1 MNDTI
6 TIEPDDIAPVAL
18 EDEMRRSYLD
28 YAMSVIVARAL
39 PDVRDGLKP
48 VHRRIL
54 YAMREG
60 GYSWNQPFRKS
71 ARIVGDVMGKF
82 HPHGDSAIYDAMV
95 RMAQPFSMRLPLVA
109 GQGNFG
115 SMDNDPPAAMRY
127 TEARLARAA
136 EALLTDIDKDTV
148 DFQPN
153 YDDSEQEP
161 VVLPAQFP
169 NLLVNGAGG
178 IAVGMATNIPT
189 HNLGEVIDA
198 CFAYLDNPTISVDE
212 LMEYVPGP
220 DFPTGGVLLGREGI
234 RQAYQTGRGT
244 VILRART
251 EIEERQEGSRQA
263 IIVTEVPYQVNKAR
277 MIERIS
283 EVVNLKLI
291 EGIQA
296 LRDESDRRGIRI
308 VIELKQGVEPRVL
321 LNQLYRHTQM
331 QVSFGINMLALDG
344 GRPETLSL
352 DRVLHAFIV
361 FREEVVARRTRHDLG
376 KARERAHVLVG
387 LAVAVAN
394 IDEIIQVIRQA
405 SDPAEARAGLQA
417 RPWPAADTAPL
428 LALLGMPGGT
438 LDDGSYQL
446 SDAQARA
453 ILDLRLH
460 RLTGLERQKIAE
472 ELEEVAERIR
482 GYLEILGSR
491 ETLLSVIREE
501 LRSVRERFADKRRSV
516 FTDDEIAPDE
526 EDLIQRED
534 MVVTVSQ
541 GGNIR
546 RVQLSTYRA
555 QKRGGKGRAGM
566 SARYE
571 DAVSQVIIAH
581 THTPL
586 LFFSASGIVYKL
598 KVHRLPRTGPQGRG
612 VKMQQVIEALPAGD
626 RITAVMAMPD
636 DEESWQDLSVMFA
649 TANGNVRRNTLA
661 DFINIPRRGKIA
673 MKLDEDDVLVGV
685 KPCGLDDHILLATR
699 QGKALRF
706 QAKDVREFVSR
717 TSTGVRGV
725 TLLEED
731 RVISMSVLDG
741 AEFTPEERNTYL
753 SKGSI
758 GDLVRTAEMR
768 TREQM
773 ILSVASDGYGKRTS
787 AYDYRVTRRGGQG
800 IELMARSSGET
811 EVAAAFPVE
820 ENDQLLL
827 VTDGGQLIRCPVADI
842 RIARRSTRG
851 VRLFNIPEGAR
862 VVQVSHLADA
872 NEDDETEDQNGED
885 VEADA
890 GSGAGGRE

>member
-1 MNDTI
+1 
-6 TIEPDDIAPVAL
+6 
-18 EDEMRRSYLD
+18 MRASR
-28 YAMSVIVARAL
+28 
-39 PDVRDGLKP
+39 
-48 VHRRIL
+48 
-54 YAMREG
+54 
-60 GYSWNQPFRKS
+60 N
-71 ARIVGDVMGKF
+71 
-82 HPHGDSAIYDAMV
+82 
-95 RMAQPFSMRLPLVA
+95 
-109 GQGNFG
+109 
-115 SMDNDPPAAMRY
+115 
-127 TEARLARAA
+127 
-136 EALLTDIDKDTV
+136 
-148 DFQPN
+148 
-153 YDDSEQEP
+153 P
-161 VVLPAQFP
+161 VVLPAQYP

-198 CFAYLDNPTISVDE
+198 CFAWLDNPAITVDE
-212 LMEYVPGP
+212 LMDHVPGP

-234 RQAYQTGRGT
+234 RQAYRTGRGT

-251 EIEERQEGSRQA
+251 EIEERPHNREA

-283 EVVNLKLI
+283 EVVNLKLV

-308 VIELKQGVEPRVL
+308 VIELKPGVEHRVL
-321 LNQLYRHTQM
+321 LNQLYRHTQL

-344 GRPETLSL
+344 GRPETLPL
-352 DRVLHAFIV
+352 DRIIRAFIA

-394 IDEIIQVIRQA
+394 IDEIIRVIRQA
-405 SDPAEARAGLQA
+405 GDPAEARASLLA
-417 RPWPAADTAPL
+417 RAWPAADTAPL
-428 LALLGMPGGT
+428 LALLGTAGGA
-438 LDDGSYQL
+438 LEDGGYRL
-446 SDAQARA
+446 SEAQARA

-472 ELEEVAERIR
+472 ELEEVAARIR

-491 ETLLSVIREE
+491 ERLVAVIREE
-501 LRSVRERFADKRRSV
+501 LRSVRDRFADERRSTL
-516 FTDDEIAPDE
+516 TDAEIDPDE

-555 QKRGGKGRAGM
+555 QRRGGKGRSGM
-566 SARYE
+566 STRYE

-612 VKMQQVIEALPAGD
+612 VRMQQVIEALPAGD

-636 DEESWQDLSVMFA
+636 DEASWRGLSVMFA
-649 TANGNVRRNTLA
+649 TGNGNVRRNTLA

-673 MKLDEDDVLVGV
+673 MKLDEGDVLVGV
-685 KPCGLDDHILLATR
+685 KPCGPGDHILLATR
-699 QGKALRF
+699 RGKALRF
-706 QAKDVREFVSR
+706 QAENVREFVSR
-717 TSTGVRGV
+717 ASTGVRGI
-725 TLLEED
+725 LLREDD

-741 AEFTPEERNTYL
+741 AECTAEERDSYL
-753 SKGSI
+753 SQAGI
-758 GDLVRTAEMR
+758 GDLIRTAELR
-768 TREQM
+768 EHEQM

-800 IELMARSSGET
+800 IELMARSGE
-811 EVAAAFPVE
+811 EVEVVAAFPVE
-820 ENDQLLL
+820 ETDQLLL
-827 VTDGGQLIRCPVADI
+827 MTDGGQLIRCPVADI

-851 VRLFNIPEGAR
+851 VRLFNIPDGAR

-872 NEDDETEDQNGED
+872 NGED
-885 VEADA
+885 EADGAEGGAPDGGADA
-890 GSGAGGRE
+890 GGDAGEQE

>member
-1 MNDTI
+1 MT
-6 TIEPDDIAPVAL
+6 
-18 EDEMRRSYLD
+18 
-28 YAMSVIVARAL
+28 
-39 PDVRDGLKP
+39 
-48 VHRRIL
+48 
-54 YAMREG
+54 
-60 GYSWNQPFRKS
+60 
-71 ARIVGDVMGKF
+71 
-82 HPHGDSAIYDAMV
+82 
-95 RMAQPFSMRLPLVA
+95 
-109 GQGNFG
+109 
-115 SMDNDPPAAMRY
+115 
-127 TEARLARAA
+127 
-136 EALLTDIDKDTV
+136 
-148 DFQPN
+148 
-153 YDDSEQEP
+153 
-161 VVLPAQFP
+161 
-169 NLLVNGAGG
+169 
-178 IAVGMATNIPT
+178 
-189 HNLGEVIDA
+189 
-198 CFAYLDNPTISVDE
+198 
-212 LMEYVPGP
+212 
-220 DFPTGGVLLGREGI
+220 
-234 RQAYQTGRGT
+234 
-244 VILRART
+244 
-251 EIEERQEGSRQA
+251 
-263 IIVTEVPYQVNKAR
+263 
-277 MIERIS
+277 ERIS

-308 VIELKQGVEPRVL
+308 VIELKPGVEHRVL

-352 DRVLHAFIV
+352 DRIIRAFIA

-394 IDEIIQVIRQA
+394 IDEIIRVIRQA
-405 SDPAEARAGLQA
+405 GDPAEARTALLA
-417 RPWPAADTAPL
+417 RAWPAADTAPL
-428 LALLGMPGGT
+428 LDLLGTAGGA
-438 LDDGSYQL
+438 LEDGGYRL

-472 ELEEVAERIR
+472 ELEEVAARIR

-491 ETLLSVIREE
+491 EKLLAVIREE
-501 LRSVRERFADKRRSV
+501 LQSVRDRFADERRSV
-516 FTDDEIAPDE
+516 FTDDEIDPDE

-566 SARYE
+566 STRYE

-612 VKMQQVIEALPAGD
+612 VKMQQVIEALPAGE

-636 DEESWQDLSVMFA
+636 DEESWRDLSVMFA
-649 TANGNVRRNTLA
+649 TRNGNVRRNTLA

-673 MKLDEDDVLVGV
+673 MKLDDDDVLVGV
-685 KPCGLDDHILLATR
+685 KPCGPGDHILLATR

-706 QAKDVREFVSR
+706 PAEDVREFVSR
-717 TSTGVRGV
+717 ASTGVRGIS
-725 TLLEED
+725 LREDD

-741 AEFTPEERNTYL
+741 AEFTAEERDTYL
-753 SKGSI
+753 SQNGI
-758 GDLVRTAEMR
+758 GDMIRTAELEEH
-768 TREQM
+768 EQM

-787 AYDYRVTRRGGQG
+787 AYDYRVARRGGQG
-800 IELMARSSGET
+800 IELMARSGE
-811 EVAAAFPVE
+811 EVEVVAAFPVE
-820 ENDQLLL
+820 DADQLLL
-827 VTDGGQLIRCPVADI
+827 MTDGGQLIRCPVTDI
-842 RIARRSTRG
+842 RKARRATRG

-872 NEDDETEDQNGED
+872 NGDDEAEDNGDE
-885 VEADA
+885 VPESGADA
-890 GSGAGGRE
+890 GNGAGEQE